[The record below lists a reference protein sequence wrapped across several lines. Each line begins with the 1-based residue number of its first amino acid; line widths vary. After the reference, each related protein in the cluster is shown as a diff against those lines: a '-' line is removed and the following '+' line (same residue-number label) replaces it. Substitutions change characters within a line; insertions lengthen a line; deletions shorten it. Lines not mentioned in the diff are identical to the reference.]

1 MKETLDRQKTIL
13 QATYFTI
20 ISLLVILAAI
30 IILAFLENRNYNQ
43 INEAHRLN
51 YLLYEYF
58 ELIQNAETGQRGYII
73 TNNEAYLEPYNEAI
87 AKMAR
92 KEEEIIDHLLID
104 TITTKDIQK
113 LFILQDEKLEEL
125 AYTIQL
131 KKNDNSEDALRI
143 INSDVG
149 NVNLEKIRDL
159 ITSLRIHHSGKIEQL
174 RKKYRVFRTFI
185 FILFSLAM
193 IIGVLNF
200 FTLKQQL
207 DPLLV
212 KLRQNNTKLEHL
224 NKGKSNEIAFR
235 KKVEIKNK
243 QLLQNLQKKNK
254 ELNHFA
260 YIASHDLQEPLRTI
274 KNFIQLFEEE
284 YSDQFDED
292 AQSYFN
298 FIEGASD
305 RMSNLIKGLLQY
317 SKIGSSGVI
326 SDIEVR
332 EVLTAVS
339 ANLNSLLKEK
349 EVALIIPESLPCIKG
364 FRIELIQLFQNL
376 IQNGIKFCTEKPKI
390 IIDHSETAEFHKFS
404 ITDNGIGI
412 PEDKI
417 DKIFNM
423 FSRLHSNTK
432 FEGQGIGLAFC
443 KKIVELH
450 QGDIQVESEEGIGT
464 TFIFTISKNLEH
476 VSEVG

>member
-1 MKETLDRQKTIL
+1 MKETLERQKTIL

-20 ISLLVILAAI
+20 VSLLVILGAI

-73 TNNEAYLEPYNEAI
+73 TDDESYLEPYNEAI
-87 AKMAR
+87 AKMTK
-92 KEEEIIDHLLID
+92 KEDEILDHLLMD

-131 KKNDNSEDALRI
+131 KKNNNSEDALRI

-159 ITSLRIHHSGKIEQL
+159 ITNLRLHHSGKIDQL

-193 IIGVLNF
+193 IIGILNF

-207 DPLLV
+207 DPLIA

-224 NKGKSNEIAFR
+224 IKGKSNEIAFR
-235 KKVEIKNK
+235 KEVEIKNK
-243 QLLQNLQKKNK
+243 RLLLNLQKKNK

-292 AQSYFN
+292 AQSYFS
-298 FIEGASD
+298 FIENASD

-326 SDIEVR
+326 NDINVGEILNV
-332 EVLTAVS
+332 VS
-339 ANLNSLLKEK
+339 ANLNTLLEEK
-349 EVALIIPESLPCIKG
+349 QVDLIIPENLPTIKG
-364 FRIELIQLFQNL
+364 YRIELIQLFQNL
-376 IQNGIKFCTEKPKI
+376 IQNGIKFCTERPKI
-390 IIDHSETAEFHKFS
+390 IITHSDTADFHEFRV
-404 ITDNGIGI
+404 TDNGIGI
-412 PEDKI
+412 PEDKV

-423 FSRLHSNTK
+423 FSRLHSSTK

-450 QGDIQVESEEGIGT
+450 HGDIHVESKEGEGT
-464 TFIFTISKNLEH
+464 TFIFTISKNLDH